1 MTAAVEPDVDV
12 VVIGS
17 GFGGSVAALR
27 AAEKGHRVLVL
38 EAGRRFEDSD
48 FARTSWD
55 VRRFLWAPRLGCYG
69 VQRVHRL
76 PDVVILAGAGVGG
89 GSLNY
94 ANTLYRPS
102 RPFYEDPQ
110 WRDVADWER
119 ELAPHFDTASRMLG
133 VVTNRCDGPVERAM
147 QDAAEDLGVGESFRR
162 TPVGVFFGPPGETVD
177 DPYFGG
183 AGPRRTGC
191 TECGNCMVGC
201 RVGAKNTLVKNY
213 LALAEGLGVEIRPM
227 RTVTRLGVVPGTDA
241 GDGSGSVHR
250 VLHER
255 TGPLGGRDRQVV
267 TARRVVVAAG
277 TWGTQ
282 TLLHAMREEG
292 ELPRLSDRLGHL
304 TRTNSEALLGVMTEH
319 APREADLTRGV
330 AITTSF
336 HVDADTHVENCR
348 YGKGSNAMGLLNIL
362 EVPGG
367 TGRPRWLEFVRMVAR
382 DPRPLLRMV
391 PLTRRWSERV
401 VVGLVMQSRDN
412 SLRVSGKRRFGRP
425 SLTSAQGHGEPNPT
439 FIPAGRAAM
448 DALAARIS
456 AATGEYTV
464 AGGSWPEVLDVPMTA
479 HFLGG
484 VPIGSSP
491 ERGVLDG
498 YQRVWGHPGI
508 SVLDGS
514 AISANLGVNPSLTI
528 TAQAER
534 AMAHWPAAGQPDER
548 PPQAPLDDCG
558 RPRRSAG
565 RPRGGGPASGRSQE
579 ARAARTRAG
588 SGLEWGTP
596 STTTVG
602 TVSLPSLTLRTYAA
616 ASSSRQMST
625 HAASRPE
632 APRPRRSRSHHGQP
646 GRQ

>member
-1 MTAAVEPDVDV
+1 VTVADAPDVDL

-38 EAGRRFEDSD
+38 EAGRRFEDED

-55 VRRFLWAPRLGCYG
+55 LRRFLWAPRFGCYG
-69 VQRVHRL
+69 VQRIHRL
-76 PDVVILAGAGVGG
+76 PDVVVLAGAGVGG

-94 ANTLYRPS
+94 ANTLYRPP
-102 RPFYEDPQ
+102 RRFYEDPQ
-110 WRDVADWER
+110 WRDLADWEA
-119 ELAPHFDTASRMLG
+119 ELAPHYDTASRMLG

-147 QDAAEDLGVGESFRR
+147 EGAADDLGVRDTFRR
-162 TPVGVFFGPPGETVD
+162 TPVGVYFGKPGETVD

-227 RTVTRLGVVPGTDA
+227 RTVTRLGAVPGSDA
-241 GDGSGSVHR
+241 GDGEPLYR

-255 TGPLGGRDRQVV
+255 TGPRSGRDREVV

-277 TWGTQ
+277 AWGTQ
-282 TLLHAMREEG
+282 TLLHEMRAEG
-292 ELPRLSDRLGHL
+292 ELPSLSPRLGHL
-304 TRTNSEALLGVMTEH
+304 TRTNSEALVGAMTEH
-319 APREADLTRGV
+319 APADVDLTRGV

-336 HVDADTHVENCR
+336 HVDEDTHVENCR
-348 YGKGSNAMGLLNIL
+348 YGKGSNAMGLLATL
-362 EVPGG
+362 AVPGG
-367 TGRPRWLEFVRMVAR
+367 TGRPRWREFLAMVAR
-382 DPRPLLRMV
+382 DPEPLRRML
-391 PLTRRWSERV
+391 PTTRRWSERI

-412 SLRVSGKRRFGRP
+412 SLRVSGRRRFGRP
-425 SLTSAQGHGEPNPT
+425 TLTSTQGHGEPNPSY
-439 FIPAGRAAM
+439 IPQGQVAM
-448 DALAARIS
+448 EALAARLA

-484 VPIGSSP
+484 VAIGGSP
-491 ERGVLDG
+491 EQGVLDS

-514 AISANLGVNPSLTI
+514 AVSANLGVNPSLTI

-534 AMAHWPAAGQPDER
+534 AMAHWPAAGAADER
-548 PPQAPLDDCG
+548 PAQAELL
-558 RPRRSAG
+558 
-565 RPRGGGPASGRSQE
+565 
-579 ARAARTRAG
+579 AARVSVPAA
-588 SGLEWGTP
+588 
-596 STTTVG
+596 TVG
-602 TVSLPSLTLRTYAA
+602 A
-616 ASSSRQMST
+616 
-625 HAASRPE
+625 
-632 APRPRRSRSHHGQP
+632 
-646 GRQ
+646 

>member
-1 MTAAVEPDVDV
+1 MTAADAPDVDL

-38 EAGRRFEDSD
+38 EAGRRFEDED

-55 VRRFLWAPRLGCYG
+55 LRRFLWAPRLGCYG
-69 VQRVHRL
+69 VQRIHRL
-76 PDVVILAGAGVGG
+76 PDVVVLAGAGVGG

-94 ANTLYRPS
+94 ANTLYRPP
-102 RPFYEDPQ
+102 RRFYEDPQ
-110 WRDVADWER
+110 WRDLADWEA
-119 ELAPHFDTASRMLG
+119 ELAPHYDTASRMLG
-133 VVTNRCDGPVERAM
+133 VVTNACDGPVERAM
-147 QDAAEDLGVGESFRR
+147 EGAAEDLGVRDTFRR
-162 TPVGVFFGPPGETVD
+162 TPVGVFFGKPGETVE

-227 RTVTRLGVVPGTDA
+227 RTVTRLGAVPGSDA
-241 GDGSGSVHR
+241 GDGDGEPLYR

-255 TGPLGGRDRQVV
+255 TGPRGGRDRQVV

-277 TWGTQ
+277 AWGTQ
-282 TLLHAMREEG
+282 TLLHAMRAEG
-292 ELPRLSDRLGHL
+292 ELPSLSPRLGHL
-304 TRTNSEALLGVMTEH
+304 TRTNSEALVGAMTEH
-319 APREADLTRGV
+319 APAEVDLTRGV

-336 HVDADTHVENCR
+336 HVDEDTHVENCR
-348 YGKGSNAMGLLNIL
+348 YGKGSNAMGLLATL
-362 EVPGG
+362 AVPGG

-382 DPRPLLRMV
+382 DPEPLRRML
-391 PLTRRWSERV
+391 PTTRRWSERI

-412 SLRVSGKRRFGRP
+412 SLRVSGRRRFGRP
-425 SLTSAQGHGEPNPT
+425 TLTSTQGHGEPNPSY
-439 FIPAGRAAM
+439 IPQGQVAM
-448 DALAARIS
+448 EALAARIS

-484 VPIGSSP
+484 VAIGGSP
-491 ERGVLDG
+491 EQGVLDP

-534 AMAHWPAAGQPDER
+534 AMAHWPAAGEADTR
-548 PPQAPLDDCG
+548 PAQADLLEG
-558 RPRRSAG
+558 
-565 RPRGGGPASGRSQE
+565 
-579 ARAARTRAG
+579 ARAAR
-588 SGLEWGTP
+588 
-596 STTTVG
+596 V
-602 TVSLPSLTLRTYAA
+602 
-616 ASSSRQMST
+616 
-625 HAASRPE
+625 
-632 APRPRRSRSHHGQP
+632 
-646 GRQ
+646 

>member
-1 MTAAVEPDVDV
+1 MTTHHEPDVDV

-27 AAEKGHRVLVL
+27 AAEKGYSVLVL
-38 EAGRRFEDSD
+38 EAGKRFADSD

-55 VRRFLWAPRLGCYG
+55 LRRFLWAPRIGCYG
-69 VQRVHRL
+69 VQRIHRL
-76 PDVVILAGAGVGG
+76 PDVVVLAGAGVGG

-94 ANTLYRPS
+94 ANTLYRPP
-102 RPFYEDPQ
+102 RAFFDDPQ
-110 WRDVADWER
+110 WRDLADWES
-119 ELAPHFDTASRMLG
+119 ELAPHYDTASRMLG

-147 QDAAEDLGVGESFRR
+147 QGAAEDLGVGDTFRR
-162 TPVGVFFGPPGETVD
+162 TPVGVYFGRLGETVD
-177 DPYFGG
+177 DPYFRGR
-183 AGPRRTGC
+183 GPARTGC

-227 RTVTRLGVVPGTDA
+227 RTVTRLGPVPGSDGA
-241 GDGSGSVHR
+241 GDGDEPLYR

-255 TGPLGGRDRQVV
+255 TGPVGGRDRQVV

-282 TLLHAMREEG
+282 TLLHAMRDEG
-292 ELPRLSDRLGHL
+292 ELPRLSPRLGAL
-304 TRTNSEALLGVMTEH
+304 TRTNSEALVGAMTEH
-319 APREADLTRGV
+319 APKEADLTRGV

-348 YGKGSNAMGLLNIL
+348 YGKGSNAMGLLATIS
-362 EVPGG
+362 VPGG
-367 TGRPRWLEFVRMVAR
+367 TGRPRWREFVRSVVR
-382 DPRPLLRMV
+382 DPEPLRRMV
-391 PLTRRWSERV
+391 PTTRRWSERI

-412 SLRVSGKRRFGRP
+412 SLRVSGRRGRFGRP
-425 SLTSAQGHGEPNPT
+425 GLTSTQGHGDPNPT
-439 FIPAGRAAM
+439 YIPEGQRAM
-448 DALAARIS
+448 EALARRLAD
-456 AATGEYTV
+456 ATGEYTV

-484 VPIGSSP
+484 VVIGASP
-491 ERGVLDG
+491 DHGVLDR

-534 AMAHWPAAGQPDER
+534 AMSLWPPAEAPDER
-548 PPQAPLDDCG
+548 TAQAELLADAATTRTD
-558 RPRRSAG
+558 RPVAV
-565 RPRGGGPASGRSQE
+565 
-579 ARAARTRAG
+579 AR
-588 SGLEWGTP
+588 
-596 STTTVG
+596 
-602 TVSLPSLTLRTYAA
+602 
-616 ASSSRQMST
+616 
-625 HAASRPE
+625 
-632 APRPRRSRSHHGQP
+632 
-646 GRQ
+646 